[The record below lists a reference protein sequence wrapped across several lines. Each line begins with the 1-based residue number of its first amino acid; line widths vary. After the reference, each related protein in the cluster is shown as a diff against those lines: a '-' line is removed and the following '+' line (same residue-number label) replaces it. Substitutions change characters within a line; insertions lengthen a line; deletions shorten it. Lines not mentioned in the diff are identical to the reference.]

1 MVFSGDKKVR
11 RVIYLCD
18 FFCVLCCFYMLFCT
32 CSCEKGACFGQAFED
47 GEGGGDDDDEED
59 EDTVDGN
66 VAYASCDLVGAF
78 AKVCVLLMLG
88 W

>member
-1 MVFSGDKKVR
+1 MRVGVILFWCCAAIVCCFVR
-11 RVIYLCD
+11 VRVI
-18 FFCVLCCFYMLFCT
+18 
-32 CSCEKGACFGQAFED
+32 KGACFGQAFED

-78 AKVCVLLMLG
+78 AKVRVLIATILG
-88 W
+88 GDEL